1 LARMAGSSSTIAMRR
16 GMRLNIPE
24 GALSFFLHFS
34 SPVCHRAGPAPPRL
48 TLLMQADNKEGKT
61 GMPKSRVIAV
71 ELAAQAVL
79 ALAVGTFV
87 SVVLAGAVL
96 LLAA

>member
-1 LARMAGSSSTIAMRR
+1 
-16 GMRLNIPE
+16 
-24 GALSFFLHFS
+24 
-34 SPVCHRAGPAPPRL
+34 
-48 TLLMQADNKEGKT
+48 
-61 GMPKSRVIAV
+61 MPKSRVIAV
-71 ELAAQAVL
+71 ELAAQAML